1 MIAKDTEDRK
11 ISARSFTAAFANDAH
26 AEADGWINDKE
37 FPEVS
42 REEGN
47 AGTAGTRVTVN
58 YKTGPWDQDVLQLF
72 EDAGRYPDFNRGFDE
87 LLDIY
92 NNTEIIR
99 KSCDKNWIPLPEYNQ
114 YRSTWHRGGHRY
126 IECVYED
133 LFKNYKEK
141 QGHLLEIGI
150 ETGASLLLWYLYFSK
165 MKIHGID
172 IDDKRGDDRLK
183 QFTIEQFDTTYLS
196 PSLKKYVENNLKK
209 FDIIIEDG
217 DHSWQSQVQTAIN
230 LFPTL
235 KDDGVYLIEDI
246 EYPAEVEHALIA
258 ELNPYIR
265 VYDNRD
271 VTNQK
276 DEVIFEIK
284 KGKTNEKDS

>member
-1 MIAKDTEDRK
+1 M
-11 ISARSFTAAFANDAH
+11 
-26 AEADGWINDKE
+26 G
-37 FPEVS
+37 
-42 REEGN
+42 
-47 AGTAGTRVTVN
+47 
-58 YKTGPWDQDVLQLF
+58 
-72 EDAGRYPDFNRGFDE
+72 E
-87 LLDIY
+87 LLEIY
-92 NNTEIIR
+92 LSDENIHLD
-99 KSCDKNWIPLPEYNQ
+99 CDKNWVSLDKAREHKRANVNFGEGP
-114 YRSTWHRGGHRY
+114 GHCY
-126 IECVYED
+126 IECVYDD
-133 LFKNYKEK
+133 LFKKYKER

-284 KGKTNEKDS
+284 KGKTNEKVS